1 MAQAH
6 SVARLTLVQVPLSI
20 AGAALRGLGRR
31 LDFVRDPPPVCIFGR
46 DQYMWNRNFMF
57 RSTEATPLKESE
69 NELFHE
75 TDPAMDSS
83 GLQLERFLSVWIQG
97 EGEGDMPT
105 AFTSMYV
112 RTAMLDFQKRVGFL
126 QPLQGRSHQIKQLL
140 TPGQKQFLQQWLAT
154 SAPQA
159 WEGTDDH
166 FKMLFECK

>member
-1 MAQAH
+1 MRRHYAF
-6 SVARLTLVQVPLSI
+6 
-20 AGAALRGLGRR
+20 LGR
-31 LDFVRDPPPVCIFGR
+31 DED
-46 DQYMWNRNFMF
+46 MWNRNFMF
-57 RSTEATPLKESE
+57 KSTEATPLRESE

-97 EGEGDMPT
+97 EGEGEMPT
-105 AFTSMYV
+105 AFTNIYV
-112 RTAMLDFQKRVGFL
+112 RTATLDFQKRVGFL

-140 TPGQKQFLQQWLAT
+140 TPGQKQFLRQWLAS

-166 FKMLFECK
+166 FKMLFECE